1 MTLPVKK
8 MIASDSVSNN
18 PCSFCSIG
26 KLVAACD
33 QEIENEYHYLYRGVK
48 LVFVGDGT
56 KTPTEDDTINQI

>member
-48 LVFVGDGT
+48 LVFVCTVYCDRD
-56 KTPTEDDTINQI
+56 KDDNYYH